1 MGILLLLLLIIQV
14 FIGIPV
20 AFSLAITSCLGFGYY
35 ANWNAAFIQL
45 SSIVVSGISS
55 YTLSV
60 VPMFLLMGEF
70 TFQSGITNDLYIAIR
85 KWFGRLPGGLAIST
99 NFAAALFGA
108 CSGSTIASC
117 SMFTKIALP
126 EMQKGGYDNK
136 LSTGAIASAG
146 ALACMIPP
154 SILMIIYGIISQ
166 TSISKL
172 LIAGILPGVLT
183 ALVFGLGIFIIAL
196 IRKDMAP
203 TFSEKV
209 SLKERVIALKGIT
222 PTLFL
227 FTLIIGGLYL
237 GWFTATQ
244 GGAMGALGALL
255 ILILRKKFTLK
266 NFWYALVSAGMLS
279 CSLLL
284 IVIFGNLFA
293 QMLSMSGLIREITNF
308 IISLNI
314 APTLILLL
322 ILLIYLILGCL
333 VDPTSMLIITTPLFL
348 PIAKA
353 FGWHPIWFGIIVIT
367 MVEVGVITPPVGM
380 NLFTVKGTAGT
391 TVSITEIYLGILPFL
406 FMMAIIIGLI
416 IVFPSIFLY
425 LPLNM

>member
-1 MGILLLLLLIIQV
+1 MGIILLVLLIAQV
-14 FIGIPV
+14 MLGIPV
-20 AFSLAITSCLGFGYY
+20 AFSLATTSFIGFAYY
-35 ANWNAAFIQL
+35 ANWTAAVVQL

-70 TFQSGITNDLYIAIR
+70 TFQSGITNDLYIAVR

-126 EMQKGGYDNK
+126 EMQKAGYDNR

-154 SILMIIYGIISQ
+154 SILMIIYGIISM

-172 LIAGILPGVLT
+172 LIAGILPGILT
-183 ALVFGLGIFIIAL
+183 SVVFGGGIFLISIIK
-196 IRKDMAP
+196 KDMAP
-203 TFSEKV
+203 TFTEKV
-209 SLKERVIALKGIT
+209 TLKEKLISLKGIM
-222 PTLFL
+222 PTIFL
-227 FTLIIGGLYL
+227 FVLIIGGLYL

-255 ILILRKKFTLK
+255 ILILRRKFTIKKF
-266 NFWYALVSAGMLS
+266 WQALVNAGMLS
-279 CSLLL
+279 CSLLV

-293 QMLSMSGLIREITNF
+293 QMLSMSGIISQLTGLITN
-308 IISLNI
+308 LTI
-314 APTLILLL
+314 APIFILLL
-322 ILLIYLILGCL
+322 ILGIYLVLGCL
-333 VDPTSMLIITTPLFL
+333 VDPTSMLIITTPLVL
-348 PIAKA
+348 PIAES
-353 FGWHPIWFGIIVIT
+353 FNWHPIWFGIIVIT
-367 MVEVGVITPPVGM
+367 MVEIGVITPPVGM
-380 NLFTVKGTAGT
+380 NLFTVKGTAGN
-391 TVSITEIYLGILPFL
+391 TVSIKEIYLGILPFL
-406 FMMAIIIGLI
+406 IMVGVTILLLI
-416 IVFPSIFLY
+416 AFPDLFLY

>member
-1 MGILLLLLLIIQV
+1 MGIVLLLLLIV
-14 FIGIPV
+14 LVLIGIPV
-20 AFSLAITSCLGFGYY
+20 AFSLAITSVLGFVYY
-35 ANWNAAFIQL
+35 ANWTAAVVQL

-70 TFQSGITNDLYIAIR
+70 TFQSGITEDLYLAVR

-126 EMQKGGYDNK
+126 EMQKAGYDNRI
-136 LSTGAIASAG
+136 STGCIGSAG

-154 SILMIIYGIISQ
+154 SILMIIYGIISM

-172 LIAGILPGVLT
+172 LIAGILPGVIT
-183 ALVFGLGIFIIAL
+183 SIVFGSGIFLIAIL
-196 IRKDMAP
+196 KKEMAP
-203 TFSEKV
+203 TFKEKV
-209 SLKERVIALKGIT
+209 SLKDKIVSLKGIA

-227 FTLIIGGLYL
+227 FALIIGGLYL

-255 ILILRKKFTLK
+255 ILVLRRKFSLK
-266 NFWYALVSAGMLS
+266 LFWQALVNAGMLS
-279 CSLLL
+279 CSLLI

-293 QMLSMSGLIREITNF
+293 QMLSMSGLIRELTGLITDL
-308 IISLNI
+308 SI
-314 APTLILLL
+314 APIYILFLILS
-322 ILLIYLILGCL
+322 IYLVLGCL
-333 VDPTSMLIITTPLFL
+333 VDPVSMLIITTPLVL
-348 PIAKA
+348 PIAKT
-353 FGWHPIWFGIIVIT
+353 FNWHPIWFGIIVIT

-380 NLFTVKGTAGT
+380 NLFTVKGTAGD
-391 TVSITEIYLGILPFL
+391 TVTIKEIYLGILPFL
-406 FMMAIIIGLI
+406 LMMGVTIGFLI
-416 IVFPSIFLY
+416 AFPDLFLY
-425 LPLNM
+425 LPLKM

>member
-1 MGILLLLLLIIQV
+1 MSILLFIILIGQV

-20 AFSLAITSCLGFGYY
+20 AYSLAITSFVGFIYY
-35 ANWNAAFIQL
+35 ANITTAVVQL

-70 TFQSGITNDLYIAIR
+70 TFQSGITNDLYVAVR
-85 KWFGRLPGGLAIST
+85 KWFGKLPGGLAIST

-126 EMQKGGYDNK
+126 EMQKAGYDNR
-136 LSTGAIASAG
+136 LSTGCIGSAG

-154 SILMIIYGIISQ
+154 SILMIIYGIISM

-172 LIAGILPGVLT
+172 LIAGILPGILT
-183 ALVFGLGIFIIAL
+183 AIIFAAGIFAIAL

-203 TFSEKV
+203 TFREDV
-209 SLKERVIALKGIT
+209 TLKEKLISLKGIT

-227 FTLIIGGLYL
+227 FALIIGGLYL

-244 GGAMGALGALL
+244 GGAMGALGALF
-255 ILILRKKFTLK
+255 ILILRRKFTLK
-266 NFWYALVSAGMLS
+266 LFWKALINSGKLS
-279 CSLLL
+279 CSLLI

-293 QMLSMSGLIREITNF
+293 QMLSMSGIISELTGIITNLSIQPIF
-308 IISLNI
+308 
-314 APTLILLL
+314 ILLL
-322 ILLIYLILGCL
+322 IISIYLVLGCL
-333 VDPTSMLIITTPLFL
+333 VDPVSMLIITTPLVL
-348 PIAKA
+348 PIAET
-353 FGWHPIWFGIIVIT
+353 FHWHPIWFGILVIT
-367 MVEVGVITPPVGM
+367 MVEIGVITPPVGM
-380 NLFTVKGTAGT
+380 NLFTVKGTAGDSVT
-391 TVSITEIYLGILPFL
+391 IKEIYLGILPFL
-406 FMMAIIIGLI
+406 IMVGVTIILLI
-416 IVFPSIFLY
+416 AFPDIFLY
-425 LPLNM
+425 LPLKM